1 MGVDTNAWLREQI
14 HHEQLA
20 TRATADLMA
29 LYAVERGSPE
39 SYLKAETIVLG
50 FLRDIGHFNV
60 AEAFRGIHDACGE
73 HPQPNPKPAVSA
85 TEPDTY
91 TSPVI
96 EELERKILAAKERMD
111 KTTAKREATYE
122 KWRSLCRQRD
132 ESNNP
137 RAKTWEKR
145 IGDAAVKDTKAIE
158 EDGLAAIEYYRLID
172 QRNALLPE
180 KYRR

>member
-1 MGVDTNAWLREQI
+1 MDRDYMNLLQVERIE
-14 HHEQLA
+14 HEKLA
-20 TRATADLMA
+20 VRATADLTA
-29 LYAVERGSPE
+29 IPRGSSD
-39 SYLKAETIVLG
+39 SYVKAEAVILG
-50 FLRDIGHFNV
+50 FLRGIGHFNV
-60 AEAFRGIHDACGE
+60 VGAFLALQDGFKER
-73 HPQPNPKPAVSA
+73 PYLKPKPTVAPDTV
-85 TEPDTY
+85 PDTY
-91 TSPVI
+91 TSVVV